1 MQLFEDYIY
10 ESKSKDLGGLTIF
23 DIDDTLFHT
32 TAKIAV
38 MKDGKQIREL
48 TNQEF
53 NTYKLKAGE
62 SFDFRQFRSAA
73 KFRAESKPIDR
84 MLSKAKIILRNA
96 QANPKSRVIIL
107 TARDDFDDKKTFLAT
122 FRDHGLDI
130 DKIRVERAG
139 KMGTKYS
146 PAIQKAIIIYNY
158 LKTEQFGRVRLFD
171 DSMANLKEFLKLK
184 QHFPKITFEAYFAMS
199 NGTVK
204 TIKEE
209 QEFVSKAGAGE
220 WGRPELLKNYLKDTP
235 GQPVAMMKK
244 WNKKKHK

>member
-38 MKDGKQIREL
+38 MKDGKQVREL

-96 QANPKSRVIIL
+96 QANPKV
-107 TARDDFDDKKTFLAT
+107 
-122 FRDHGLDI
+122 
-130 DKIRVERAG
+130 
-139 KMGTKYS
+139 
-146 PAIQKAIIIYNY
+146 
-158 LKTEQFGRVRLFD
+158 
-171 DSMANLKEFLKLK
+171 
-184 QHFPKITFEAYFAMS
+184 
-199 NGTVK
+199 
-204 TIKEE
+204 
-209 QEFVSKAGAGE
+209 
-220 WGRPELLKNYLKDTP
+220 ELLF
-235 GQPVAMMKK
+235 
-244 WNKKKHK
+244 